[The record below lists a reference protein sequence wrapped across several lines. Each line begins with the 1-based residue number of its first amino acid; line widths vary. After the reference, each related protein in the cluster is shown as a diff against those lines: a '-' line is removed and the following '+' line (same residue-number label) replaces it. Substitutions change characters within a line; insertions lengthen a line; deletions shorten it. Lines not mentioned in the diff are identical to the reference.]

1 MEETDRVEATYEVEK
16 AVHIFV
22 MANPVLMQKPE
33 VECFSD
39 NPDLKLISRAF
50 HDLSIN
56 HVNNIAMVQAYV
68 RFIKQHQVA
77 T

>member
-1 MEETDRVEATYEVEK
+1 
-16 AVHIFV
+16 

-33 VECFSD
+33 VECVSD
-39 NPDLKLISRAF
+39 NPDLKLISRAL

-56 HVNNIAMVQAYV
+56 HVNNIAMVQAYE